1 MIVCRIGT
9 SIYVGVYTDG
19 IVVLRMT
26 NILERYG
33 GESMENSSLNHTE
46 NHKTEEK
53 ETKRT
58 PIKQRKKE
66 NEVLRFIREHIR
78 YFAAGALVVVLVI
91 VLAMCAKPKG
101 SDSDVV
107 VNATESTQATEEAYQ
122 VDANENINALITQY
136 YTAYAAGDVTTLSS
150 IATPIS
156 ANEQSYI
163 GLFSQYV
170 DEYQNIKCYTKTGL
184 DENSYL
190 VSVSMEI
197 KFTGV
202 DTTAPG
208 LDFFYV
214 RTNDDG
220 SLYIDNLYSQ
230 YNLANQENALDT
242 SIQNLIGQFESES
255 DVMALQS
262 EVQTRYDEALAADE
276 NLTNM
281 IQTTIPA
288 AIKDWVSQMAA
299 QAVTEQTEAAE
310 ATEQP
315 ETEQPQETE
324 QQEEIIQQTD
334 TLATKDRVNVRAAA
348 DVESEK
354 LGTLDQ
360 GTVVTRT
367 AIAGDWSVIDYNG
380 TAGYVKNEF
389 LTYDLPD
396 TTADSNSDS
405 SADDSDSTNAA
416 SIAEGT
422 VIMLQNTT
430 NIRSG
435 MSEDSSKVGTA
446 YAGEKVTVVMSY
458 AEGWTKVKWNGET
471 GYIKTSLLQ

>member
-1 MIVCRIGT
+1 
-9 SIYVGVYTDG
+9 
-19 IVVLRMT
+19 
-26 NILERYG
+26 
-33 GESMENSSLNHTE
+33 MENSSLNHTE

-299 QAVTEQTEAAE
+299 QAATEQTEAAE

-405 SADDSDSTNAA
+405 SADNSDSTNAA

-422 VIMLQNTT
+422 VIMLQNIT

>member
-26 NILERYG
+26 NIWERYG

-220 SLYIDNLYSQ
+220 SLYIDNLYSP

-299 QAVTEQTEAAE
+299 QAATEQTEAAE

-405 SADDSDSTNAA
+405 SADDSDSTNVA

>member
-1 MIVCRIGT
+1 
-9 SIYVGVYTDG
+9 
-19 IVVLRMT
+19 
-26 NILERYG
+26 
-33 GESMENSSLNHTE
+33 MENSSLNHTE

-299 QAVTEQTEAAE
+299 QAATEQTEAAE

-380 TAGYVKNEF
+380 TAGYVKIVF

-405 SADDSDSTNAA
+405 SADNSDSTNAA

>member
-1 MIVCRIGT
+1 
-9 SIYVGVYTDG
+9 
-19 IVVLRMT
+19 
-26 NILERYG
+26 
-33 GESMENSSLNHTE
+33 MENSSLNHTE

-299 QAVTEQTEAAE
+299 QAATEQTEAAE

-380 TAGYVKNEF
+380 TEGYVKNEF

-405 SADDSDSTNAA
+405 SADNSDSTNAA

>member
-1 MIVCRIGT
+1 M
-9 SIYVGVYTDG
+9 
-19 IVVLRMT
+19 
-26 NILERYG
+26 
-33 GESMENSSLNHTE
+33 
-46 NHKTEEK
+46 
-53 ETKRT
+53 
-58 PIKQRKKE
+58 
-66 NEVLRFIREHIR
+66 
-78 YFAAGALVVVLVI
+78 VVLVI

-299 QAVTEQTEAAE
+299 QAATEQTEAAE

-405 SADDSDSTNAA
+405 SADDSDSTNVA

>member
-1 MIVCRIGT
+1 
-9 SIYVGVYTDG
+9 
-19 IVVLRMT
+19 
-26 NILERYG
+26 
-33 GESMENSSLNHTE
+33 MENSSLNHTE

-255 DVMALQS
+255 DVVELQS

-276 NLTNM
+276 NLANM

-299 QAVTEQTEAAE
+299 QAATEQTEAAE

-396 TTADSNSDS
+396 TTADNNSDS
-405 SADDSDSTNAA
+405 SADNSDSTNAA

-422 VIMLQNTT
+422 VIMLENTT

>member
-1 MIVCRIGT
+1 
-9 SIYVGVYTDG
+9 
-19 IVVLRMT
+19 
-26 NILERYG
+26 
-33 GESMENSSLNHTE
+33 MENSSLNHTE

-242 SIQNLIGQFESES
+242 SIQSLIGQFESES

-299 QAVTEQTEAAE
+299 QAATEQTEAAE

-405 SADDSDSTNAA
+405 SADNSDSTNAA

>member
-1 MIVCRIGT
+1 
-9 SIYVGVYTDG
+9 
-19 IVVLRMT
+19 
-26 NILERYG
+26 
-33 GESMENSSLNHTE
+33 MENSSLNHTE

-299 QAVTEQTEAAE
+299 QAATEQTEAAE

-405 SADDSDSTNAA
+405 SADDSDSTNSA

-422 VIMLQNTT
+422 VIMLENTT

>member
-26 NILERYG
+26 NIWERYG

-299 QAVTEQTEAAE
+299 QAATEQTEAAE

-405 SADDSDSTNAA
+405 SADNSDSTNAA

>member
-1 MIVCRIGT
+1 
-9 SIYVGVYTDG
+9 
-19 IVVLRMT
+19 
-26 NILERYG
+26 
-33 GESMENSSLNHTE
+33 MENSSLNHTE

-299 QAVTEQTEAAE
+299 QAATEQTEAAE

-396 TTADSNSDS
+396 TTADNNSDS
-405 SADDSDSTNAA
+405 SADNSDSTNAA

>member
-1 MIVCRIGT
+1 
-9 SIYVGVYTDG
+9 
-19 IVVLRMT
+19 
-26 NILERYG
+26 
-33 GESMENSSLNHTE
+33 MENSSLNHTE

-299 QAVTEQTEAAE
+299 QAATEQTEAAE

-389 LTYDLPD
+389 ITYDLPG

-405 SADDSDSTNAA
+405 SADNRDSTNAA

>member
-1 MIVCRIGT
+1 
-9 SIYVGVYTDG
+9 
-19 IVVLRMT
+19 
-26 NILERYG
+26 
-33 GESMENSSLNHTE
+33 MENSSLNHTE

-288 AIKDWVSQMAA
+288 AIKEWVSQMAA
-299 QAVTEQTEAAE
+299 QAATEQTEAAE

-405 SADDSDSTNAA
+405 SADNSDSTNAA

>member
-1 MIVCRIGT
+1 
-9 SIYVGVYTDG
+9 
-19 IVVLRMT
+19 
-26 NILERYG
+26 
-33 GESMENSSLNHTE
+33 MENSSLNHTE

-299 QAVTEQTEAAE
+299 QAATEQTEAAE

-405 SADDSDSTNAA
+405 SADNSDSTNAA

-471 GYIKTSLLQ
+471 GYIIHLPDASRIRSPFSSRS

>member
-1 MIVCRIGT
+1 
-9 SIYVGVYTDG
+9 
-19 IVVLRMT
+19 
-26 NILERYG
+26 
-33 GESMENSSLNHTE
+33 MENSSLNHTE

-184 DENSYL
+184 DDNSYL

-299 QAVTEQTEAAE
+299 QAATEQTEAAE

-405 SADDSDSTNAA
+405 SADDSDSTNVA

>member
-1 MIVCRIGT
+1 
-9 SIYVGVYTDG
+9 
-19 IVVLRMT
+19 
-26 NILERYG
+26 
-33 GESMENSSLNHTE
+33 MENSSLNHTE

-53 ETKRT
+53 ETRRT

-122 VDANENINALITQY
+122 VDANENINTLITQY
-136 YTAYAAGDVTTLSS
+136 YTAYAAGDITTLSS

-184 DENSYL
+184 DANSYL

-220 SLYIDNLYSQ
+220 TLYIDNLYSQ

-242 SIQNLIGQFESES
+242 SVQSLIGQFESES
-255 DVMALQS
+255 DVVELQS

-276 NLTNM
+276 NLANM

-299 QAVTEQTEAAE
+299 QAATEQTEAAE

-405 SADDSDSTNAA
+405 SADNSDSTNAA

>member
-1 MIVCRIGT
+1 
-9 SIYVGVYTDG
+9 
-19 IVVLRMT
+19 
-26 NILERYG
+26 
-33 GESMENSSLNHTE
+33 MENSSLNHTE

-78 YFAAGALVVVLVI
+78 YFAAGVLVVVLVI

-299 QAVTEQTEAAE
+299 QAATEQTEAAE

-405 SADDSDSTNAA
+405 SADDSDSTNVA

>member
-1 MIVCRIGT
+1 
-9 SIYVGVYTDG
+9 
-19 IVVLRMT
+19 
-26 NILERYG
+26 
-33 GESMENSSLNHTE
+33 MENSSLNHTE

-220 SLYIDNLYSQ
+220 TLYIDNLYSQ

-242 SIQNLIGQFESES
+242 SVQSLIGQFESES

-299 QAVTEQTEAAE
+299 QAATEQTEAAE

-405 SADDSDSTNAA
+405 SADNSDSTNAA

>member
-1 MIVCRIGT
+1 
-9 SIYVGVYTDG
+9 
-19 IVVLRMT
+19 
-26 NILERYG
+26 
-33 GESMENSSLNHTE
+33 
-46 NHKTEEK
+46 
-53 ETKRT
+53 
-58 PIKQRKKE
+58 
-66 NEVLRFIREHIR
+66 
-78 YFAAGALVVVLVI
+78 
-91 VLAMCAKPKG
+91 
-101 SDSDVV
+101 
-107 VNATESTQATEEAYQ
+107 
-122 VDANENINALITQY
+122 
-136 YTAYAAGDVTTLSS
+136 
-150 IATPIS
+150 
-156 ANEQSYI
+156 
-163 GLFSQYV
+163 
-170 DEYQNIKCYTKTGL
+170 
-184 DENSYL
+184 
-190 VSVSMEI
+190 MEI

-220 SLYIDNLYSQ
+220 TLYIDNLYSQ

-242 SIQNLIGQFESES
+242 SVQSLIGQFESES
-255 DVMALQS
+255 DVVELQS
-262 EVQTRYDEALAADE
+262 EVQTRYDEALTADE
-276 NLTNM
+276 NLANM

-288 AIKDWVSQMAA
+288 AIKDWVSQVAA
-299 QAVTEQTEAAE
+299 QAATEQTEATE
-310 ATEQP
+310 AAEQP

-324 QQEEIIQQTD
+324 QQEETVQQTE

-348 DVESEK
+348 DTESEK

-367 AIAGDWSVIDYNG
+367 AVDGDWSVIDYNG
-380 TAGYVKNEF
+380 TTGYVKNEF

-396 TTADSNSDS
+396 TTADNNSDS
-405 SADDSDSTNAA
+405 SSDNSDSTNSA

-422 VIMLQNTT
+422 VIMLENTT

>member
-26 NILERYG
+26 NIWERYG

-405 SADDSDSTNAA
+405 SADDSDSTNVA

>member
-1 MIVCRIGT
+1 
-9 SIYVGVYTDG
+9 
-19 IVVLRMT
+19 
-26 NILERYG
+26 
-33 GESMENSSLNHTE
+33 MENSSLNHTE

-299 QAVTEQTEAAE
+299 QAATEQTEAAE

-471 GYIKTSLLQ
+471 GYIKTALLQ

>member
-1 MIVCRIGT
+1 
-9 SIYVGVYTDG
+9 
-19 IVVLRMT
+19 
-26 NILERYG
+26 
-33 GESMENSSLNHTE
+33 MENSSLNHTE

-78 YFAAGALVVVLVI
+78 YFAAGALVVVLFI

-299 QAVTEQTEAAE
+299 QAATEQTEAAE

-405 SADDSDSTNAA
+405 SADNSDSTNAA

-435 MSEDSSKVGTA
+435 LSEDSSKVGTA

>member
-1 MIVCRIGT
+1 
-9 SIYVGVYTDG
+9 
-19 IVVLRMT
+19 
-26 NILERYG
+26 
-33 GESMENSSLNHTE
+33 MENSSLNHTE

-255 DVMALQS
+255 DVVELQS

-299 QAVTEQTEAAE
+299 QAATEQTEAAE

-405 SADDSDSTNAA
+405 SADNSDSTNAA

>member
-1 MIVCRIGT
+1 
-9 SIYVGVYTDG
+9 
-19 IVVLRMT
+19 
-26 NILERYG
+26 
-33 GESMENSSLNHTE
+33 MENSSLNHTE

-107 VNATESTQATEEAYQ
+107 VNATESTQVTEEAYQ

>member
-26 NILERYG
+26 NIWERYG

-299 QAVTEQTEAAE
+299 QAATEQTEAAE
-310 ATEQP
+310 A
-315 ETEQPQETE
+315 TEQPQETE

-405 SADDSDSTNAA
+405 SADDSDSTNVA

>member
-1 MIVCRIGT
+1 
-9 SIYVGVYTDG
+9 
-19 IVVLRMT
+19 
-26 NILERYG
+26 
-33 GESMENSSLNHTE
+33 MENSSLNHTE

-299 QAVTEQTEAAE
+299 QAATEQTEAAE

-315 ETEQPQETE
+315 ETEQPQ
-324 QQEEIIQQTD
+324 EIIQQTD

-405 SADDSDSTNAA
+405 SADNSDSTNAA

>member
-1 MIVCRIGT
+1 
-9 SIYVGVYTDG
+9 
-19 IVVLRMT
+19 
-26 NILERYG
+26 
-33 GESMENSSLNHTE
+33 MENSSLNHTE

-310 ATEQP
+310 ATEQL

>member
-26 NILERYG
+26 NIWERYG

-310 ATEQP
+310 VTEQP

>member
-1 MIVCRIGT
+1 
-9 SIYVGVYTDG
+9 
-19 IVVLRMT
+19 
-26 NILERYG
+26 
-33 GESMENSSLNHTE
+33 MENSSLNHTE

-184 DENSYL
+184 DANSYL

-299 QAVTEQTEAAE
+299 QAATEQTEAAE

-405 SADDSDSTNAA
+405 SADNSDSTNAA

>member
-26 NILERYG
+26 NIWERYG

-288 AIKDWVSQMAA
+288 ANKDWVSQMAA
-299 QAVTEQTEAAE
+299 QAATEQTEAAE

-405 SADDSDSTNAA
+405 SADDSDSTNVA